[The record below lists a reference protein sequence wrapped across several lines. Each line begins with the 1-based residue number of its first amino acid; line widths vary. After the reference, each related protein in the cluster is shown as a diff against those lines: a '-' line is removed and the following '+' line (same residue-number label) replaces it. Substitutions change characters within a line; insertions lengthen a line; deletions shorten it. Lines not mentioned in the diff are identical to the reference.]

1 MTVDLACVPGR
12 YMEAINAQSL
22 DALRELFA
30 ANVVLHHPM
39 GVFEGRD
46 LVLGFYEN
54 AVFRAKTN
62 LAGDGPVLRG
72 GSTVAQQMLGTF
84 PEDNGFGMPIPDQ
97 RAMDLFDCDTEGRVV
112 AITIYYLS
120 FPSR

>member
-1 MTVDLACVPGR
+1 MPVDRTAVPGR
-12 YMEAINAQSL
+12 YMAAINAQSL
-22 DALRELFA
+22 DALRELCA
-30 ANVVLHHPM
+30 EHVVLHHPM

-54 AVFRAKTN
+54 AVFRAKTH
-62 LAGDGPVLRG
+62 LAADGPVLVG

-84 PEDNGFGMPIPDQ
+84 PADNGFGMPIPDQ
-97 RAMDLFDCDTEGRVV
+97 RAMDLFDCDSAGQVV

-120 FPSR
+120 VPSR